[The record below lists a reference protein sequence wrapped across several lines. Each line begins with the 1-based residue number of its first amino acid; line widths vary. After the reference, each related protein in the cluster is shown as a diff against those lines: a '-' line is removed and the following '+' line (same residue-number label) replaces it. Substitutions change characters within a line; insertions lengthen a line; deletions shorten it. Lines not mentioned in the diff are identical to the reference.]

1 MGRKIVRAE
10 GPGCM
15 MHKAFMVSVIFTYV
29 LLKTVL
35 VILTAK
41 TEEPGTLEICANELR
56 SKIR

>member
-1 MGRKIVRAE
+1 
-10 GPGCM
+10 

-41 TEEPGTLEICANELR
+41 TEEPGTLEICAKELH